1 MTSVLGKQICMQMLI
16 NIKFKVEE
24 TKKYRRKIFDFECQV
39 LSYMGHPSFLIH
51 PFASMAKF
59 LSLLYLS

>member
-1 MTSVLGKQICMQMLI
+1 MTSVLGKQICMQMLV

-39 LSYMGHPSFLIH
+39 LSYMGHPSFRINGKISFLALFILI
-51 PFASMAKF
+51 
-59 LSLLYLS
+59 SLI